1 MFRKIYSGQFV
12 SQKGVTWKCDILRDQ
27 DAAPEEVG
35 DLTFPADEPLVIS
48 WEDTDKYEPIC
59 SSTATL
65 QIESPGDRTYVDL
78 YSIQPACVRLDVYRD
93 RLLYWSGTL
102 DPEFYEEPYERL
114 DHYDVSLTFSD
125 FGILG
130 RLKFS
135 LSGILTLDKILQY
148 ILEQTRIKYLG
159 LDFSTY
165 CSTFLEDGTTA
176 ATLDRLSIPSDNF
189 YDEDGDPSQLEDVLK
204 DILQPLALR
213 IIQRSGRI
221 WVYDLNGLYKNAER
235 KEIVWAGDSQTLGTD
250 KVYNNVKITFSPY
263 ADSDIISDE
272 IKYKDKATG
281 EQTNV
286 NHDERKVQDAST
298 GHEYYSFYPDYSDS
312 NVKDDPQN
320 ISFTL
325 HLSTKGV
332 GVKHLRGLKFYKTV
346 SQLGGSESQGLC
358 VSAVLGHRFSAA
370 NKTGA
375 GIRIGLDP
383 TARDVNT
390 ALLTTRRAYLPPLSA
405 EDAKRYYI
413 RLCVEA
419 LIDPRY
425 NPFSQAGK
433 DNDGDAYDAMEED
446 FSYVFIPVCVTLYDK
461 DGNAV
466 AYYDNYEAAVNSHN
480 EVHFLPTLGSWKSG
494 GETAG
499 RCWLEYYDKES
510 NRRHKTGILDWQT
523 NRQTIG
529 ASREDLKESFQN
541 MEDGQYIPYPAQGG
555 YLEIKICKGLWP
567 YWDLG
572 WTVET
577 YPDEDYILKLLNGK
591 TTTYTPLPLG
601 ETYEE
606 SMARDKPHIKW
617 LDRIRWYLLKAPT
630 IDIVGAYAGNEEI
643 KSDDIEYSGYVNRE
657 AKEELSI
664 DTTVG
669 TAEKVLPTARGI
681 LLDAQTGLQI
691 QKMTRNGVTD
701 HPERLL
707 IGTVCSQYADR
718 HVTLTGE
725 AESPEDGLE
734 VYTEQNQG
742 ERVFLLTQEEQDVGT
757 DCSDLKITE
766 LSPDS
771 YEGIEEVEEDSENG

>member
-1 MFRKIYSGQFV
+1 MFRKIYSGEFV
-12 SQKGVTWKCDILRDQ
+12 SQRGIAWRCDILRDQ
-27 DAAPEEVG
+27 DEAPEEVG
-35 DLTFPADEPLVIS
+35 ELTFPADEPLVLS

-65 QIESPGDRTYVDL
+65 QIESPGDRTYVGL
-78 YSIQPACVRLDVYRD
+78 YSIQPGSVRLDVYREG
-93 RLLYWSGTL
+93 LLYWSGTL

-125 FGILG
+125 FGILD
-130 RLKFS
+130 RLKYD
-135 LSGILTLDKILQY
+135 LTGRQTIEALVKY
-148 ILEQTRIKYLG
+148 ILSRARINYQAIDYTTYSSTM
-159 LDFSTY
+159 LD
-165 CSTFLEDGTTA
+165 DGTSP
-176 ATLDRLSIPSDNF
+176 ATIHFLGIASDNF
-189 YDEDGDPSQLEDVLK
+189 YDEDEEPSKLEDVLK

-213 IIQRSGRI
+213 IIQRSGKI
-221 WVYDLNGLYKNAER
+221 WVYDLNGLYKNGER

-250 KVYNNVKITFSPY
+250 KVYNNVRITFSPY
-263 ADSDIISDE
+263 ASSDIISDE

-281 EQTNV
+281 EQTNA

-298 GHEYYSFYPDYSDS
+298 GHEYYSFYPNYSDS

-332 GVKHLRGLKFYKTV
+332 GVKHLRGLKFYKMV

-370 NKTGA
+370 NSTGN
-375 GIRIGLDP
+375 GIRIGLEP

-405 EDAKRYYI
+405 DDAKRYYI

-425 NPFSQAGK
+425 NPFTSSTDEK
-433 DNDGDAYDAMEED
+433 YNEGDARAAMEED
-446 FSYVFIPVCVTLYDK
+446 FSFVFIPACVTLYD
-461 DGNAV
+461 DSGNAV
-466 AYYDNYEAAVNSHN
+466 AYYDNYDAAVNTHN
-480 EVHFLPTLGSWKSG
+480 EVHFLPTLGSWKNG

-510 NRRHKTGILDWQT
+510 NRRHKTGILGWQT

-555 YLEIKICKGLWP
+555 YLEVKICEGLWP

-591 TTTYTPLPLG
+591 TTTYAPLPLG
-601 ETYEE
+601 ETYDE
-606 SMARDKPHIKW
+606 SMARDEPHMKW
-617 LDRIRWYLLKAPT
+617 LDRIRWYLLKAPEVN
-630 IDIVGAYAGNEEI
+630 IVGAYAGNEEI
-643 KSDDIEYSGYVNRE
+643 KSDDIEYTGYVNKQ
-657 AKEELSI
+657 AKEDLSI
-664 DTTVG
+664 DTTCG
-669 TAEKVLPTARGI
+669 TADGTLPTARGI
-681 LLDAQTGLQI
+681 LLDASTGRQI
-691 QKMTRNGVTD
+691 AKLSRNGVTD
-701 HPERLL
+701 HPEKLL

-718 HVTLTGE
+718 HVTLTGL
-725 AESPEDGLE
+725 AQSPQDGLS
-734 VYTEQNQG
+734 VYKEQNQG
-742 ERVFLLTQEEQDVGT
+742 DRIFLLTQEEYDVIS
-757 DCSDLKITE
+757 DCSDLTITE
-766 LSPDS
+766 LSADE
-771 YEGIEEVEEDSENG
+771 YEGIEEVDDD